1 MGMDRQCTSGRSP
14 VRCLVVYLRM
24 LLLFDR
30 LEDLDFRDAAS
41 SSEMVGR
48 YITSS
53 PADEEEEADDDCCS
67 SSFSLLSVTAAL

>member
-1 MGMDRQCTSGRSP
+1 
-14 VRCLVVYLRM
+14 VRCLVVYLR
-24 LLLFDR
+24 LLLLGEDDR

-53 PADEEEEADDDCCS
+53 PADEEEADDCCS

>member
-14 VRCLVVYLRM
+14 VRCLVVYLRV
-24 LLLFDR
+24 
-30 LEDLDFRDAAS
+30 EDLDFRDAAS

-53 PADEEEEADDDCCS
+53 PADEEEADDDCCS
-67 SSFSLLSVTAAL
+67 SSFSLLSVNAAL

>member
-14 VRCLVVYLRM
+14 VRCLVVYLR
-24 LLLFDR
+24 LLLSLDR
-30 LEDLDFRDAAS
+30 LEDLDFMDAAS

-53 PADEEEEADDDCCS
+53 PAEAEEADDDCCS

>member
-1 MGMDRQCTSGRSP
+1 M
-14 VRCLVVYLRM
+14 RCLVVYLR
-24 LLLFDR
+24 LLLLGEDDR

-53 PADEEEEADDDCCS
+53 PASACCS

>member
-1 MGMDRQCTSGRSP
+1 

-24 LLLFDR
+24 LLLLDR
-30 LEDLDFRDAAS
+30 LEVLDFRDAAS

-53 PADEEEEADDDCCS
+53 PADEEEADDCCS